1 MKGLTKRQGAVL
13 EYIRQY
19 ITEHQFPPTIREIGD
34 NFGISV
40 RGGYDHVKALEKK
53 HYIKCQLNKSRAI
66 ELLSEA
72 KIDRDS
78 TRKVPILGNVAAGR
92 PLFAEENFDGHVEL
106 PSNLLSNGKH
116 FALNVK
122 GDSMKDA
129 GIMDGDVA
137 VVMHQNTAEN
147 GDIVVAMLEDAVVLK
162 RFYMEKNR
170 IKLKS
175 ENKTYLPIYSQNVRI
190 LGRLACII
198 RKYE

>member
-106 PSNLLSNGKH
+106 PSNLLGNGKH

-175 ENKTYLPIYSQNVRI
+175 ENKIYLPIYSQNVRI
-190 LGRLACII
+190 LGKLACII